1 MSEYTDK
8 MTKAIEATEREFSK
22 IRAGQASPAI
32 LNDVRIDYY
41 GTPTPISQVAKISVP
56 EPRMLLVSPW
66 EKTMVDPIDKA
77 ILAANIGLTPMKDG
91 NCIRVSLPILTTE
104 RRQELAKIARK
115 HAEEGRVAIRNIRRD
130 ANDAIKKNKEMPE
143 DEVKKQQDEIQKA
156 TDKAIA
162 EIARL
167 SPKSTVCLP
176 KRKRTSSRCSPGF
189 AWQISLDMSPSLW
202 TATGAGPAA
211 EVSNVS
217 WVTAR
222 VPRRLSMLSRWV

>member
-1 MSEYTDK
+1 MN
-8 MTKAIEATEREFSK
+8 KAIEATEREFSK

-41 GTPTPISQVAKISVP
+41 GTPTPISQVAKVSVP

-66 EKTMVDPIDKA
+66 EKTMVDPIEKA

-115 HAEEGRVAIRNIRRD
+115 HAEEGRVSIRNIRRD
-130 ANDAIKKNKEMPE
+130 ANDALKKNKELPE

-162 EIARL
+162 
-167 SPKSTVCLP
+167 
-176 KRKRTSSRCSPGF
+176 
-189 AWQISLDMSPSLW
+189 QIDSLL
-202 TATGAGPAA
+202 A
-211 EVSNVS
+211 EKEADILKV
-217 WVTAR
+217 
-222 VPRRLSMLSRWV
+222 

>member
-1 MSEYTDK
+1 MADYSDK
-8 MTKAIEATEREFSK
+8 MNKAIEATEREFSK

-41 GTPTPISQVAKISVP
+41 GTPTPISQVAKVSVP

-66 EKTMVDPIDKA
+66 EKTMVDPIEKA

-130 ANDAIKKNKEMPE
+130 ANDALKKNKELPE

-156 TDKAIA
+156 TDKYIAKIDAILA
-162 EIARL
+162 EKEADL
-167 SPKSTVCLP
+167 LKV
-176 KRKRTSSRCSPGF
+176 
-189 AWQISLDMSPSLW
+189 
-202 TATGAGPAA
+202 
-211 EVSNVS
+211 
-217 WVTAR
+217 
-222 VPRRLSMLSRWV
+222 

>member
-1 MSEYTDK
+1 MD
-8 MTKAIEATEREFSK
+8 KAIEATEREFSK

-41 GTPTPISQVAKISVP
+41 GTPTPISQVAKVSVP

-66 EKTMVDPIDKA
+66 EKTMVDPIEKA

-91 NCIRVSLPILTTE
+91 NCIPE

-130 ANDAIKKNKEMPE
+130 ANDSLKKNKDLPE

-162 EIARL
+162 KID
-167 SPKSTVCLP
+167 
-176 KRKRTSSRCSPGF
+176 
-189 AWQISLDMSPSLW
+189 SLL
-202 TATGAGPAA
+202 A
-211 EVSNVS
+211 EKEADILKV
-217 WVTAR
+217 
-222 VPRRLSMLSRWV
+222 

>member
-1 MSEYTDK
+1 MD
-8 MTKAIEATEREFSK
+8 KAIEATEREFSK

-41 GTPTPISQVAKISVP
+41 GTPTPISQVAKVSVP

-66 EKTMVDPIDKA
+66 EKTMVDPIEKA

-104 RRQELAKIARK
+104 RRQELAKIVRK

-130 ANDAIKKNKEMPE
+130 ANDAIKKNKDLPE

-162 EIARL
+162 
-167 SPKSTVCLP
+167 
-176 KRKRTSSRCSPGF
+176 
-189 AWQISLDMSPSLW
+189 QIDSLL
-202 TATGAGPAA
+202 A
-211 EVSNVS
+211 EKEADILKV
-217 WVTAR
+217 
-222 VPRRLSMLSRWV
+222 

>member
-1 MSEYTDK
+1 MADYSDK
-8 MTKAIEATEREFSK
+8 MNKAIEATEREFSK

-41 GTPTPISQVAKISVP
+41 GTPTPISQVAKVSVP

-66 EKTMVDPIDKA
+66 EKTMVDPIEKA

-130 ANDAIKKNKEMPE
+130 ANDALKKNKELPE

-162 EIARL
+162 
-167 SPKSTVCLP
+167 
-176 KRKRTSSRCSPGF
+176 
-189 AWQISLDMSPSLW
+189 QIDSLL
-202 TATGAGPAA
+202 A
-211 EVSNVS
+211 EKEADILKV
-217 WVTAR
+217 
-222 VPRRLSMLSRWV
+222 

>member
-104 RRQELAKIARK
+104 RRQELATIARK

-130 ANDAIKKNKEMPE
+130 ANDALKKNKELPE

-162 EIARL
+162 
-167 SPKSTVCLP
+167 
-176 KRKRTSSRCSPGF
+176 
-189 AWQISLDMSPSLW
+189 QIDSLL
-202 TATGAGPAA
+202 A
-211 EVSNVS
+211 EKEADILKV
-217 WVTAR
+217 
-222 VPRRLSMLSRWV
+222 

>member
-1 MSEYTDK
+1 MADYSDK
-8 MTKAIEATEREFSK
+8 MSKAIEATEREFSK

-41 GTPTPISQVAKISVP
+41 GTPTPISQVAKVSVP

-66 EKTMVDPIDKA
+66 EKTMVDPIEKA

-130 ANDAIKKNKEMPE
+130 ANDALKKNKELPE
-143 DEVKKQQDEIQKA
+143 DEVKKQQDEIQQA

-162 EIARL
+162 QIDSLLAAKEADML
-167 SPKSTVCLP
+167 TV
-176 KRKRTSSRCSPGF
+176 
-189 AWQISLDMSPSLW
+189 
-202 TATGAGPAA
+202 
-211 EVSNVS
+211 
-217 WVTAR
+217 
-222 VPRRLSMLSRWV
+222 

>member
-1 MSEYTDK
+1 MADYSDK
-8 MTKAIEATEREFSK
+8 MSKAIEATEREFSK

-41 GTPTPISQVAKISVP
+41 GTPTPISQVAKVSVP

-66 EKTMVDPIDKA
+66 EKTMVDPIEKA

-130 ANDAIKKNKEMPE
+130 ANDALKKNKELPE

-162 EIARL
+162 RID
-167 SPKSTVCLP
+167 
-176 KRKRTSSRCSPGF
+176 
-189 AWQISLDMSPSLW
+189 SLL
-202 TATGAGPAA
+202 A
-211 EVSNVS
+211 EKEADILKV
-217 WVTAR
+217 
-222 VPRRLSMLSRWV
+222 

>member
-1 MSEYTDK
+1 MADYSDK
-8 MTKAIEATEREFSK
+8 MNKAIEATEREFSK

-41 GTPTPISQVAKISVP
+41 GTPTPISQVAKVSVP

-66 EKTMVDPIDKA
+66 EKTMVDPIEKA

-130 ANDAIKKNKEMPE
+130 ANDALKKNKELSE
-143 DEVKKQQDEIQKA
+143 DDVKKQQDEIQKA

-162 EIARL
+162 
-167 SPKSTVCLP
+167 
-176 KRKRTSSRCSPGF
+176 
-189 AWQISLDMSPSLW
+189 QIDSLL
-202 TATGAGPAA
+202 A
-211 EVSNVS
+211 EKEADILKV
-217 WVTAR
+217 
-222 VPRRLSMLSRWV
+222 